1 MRPMLHFEVCY
12 YQAIDFA
19 LENGLT
25 YVEAGAQG
33 GHKLARGYRP
43 VITRSAHWIAHPGLR
58 EAVSQYLEQERGAVE
73 SDADFLQSRTPFKKD
88 Q

>member
-1 MRPMLHFEVCY
+1 MLHFEVCY
-12 YQAIDFA
+12 YQAIAYA
-19 LENGLT
+19 LANGLKF
-25 YVEAGAQG
+25 VEAGAQG

-58 EAVSQYLEQERGAVE
+58 EAVGHYLEQERSAVE
-73 SDADFLQSRTPFKKD
+73 SDAGFLESRTPFKKSE